1 MAEDDCTGEVS
12 SLYLILYRYIERKKK
27 KDSCQDT
34 TVYQK
39 WESFVFFILPE
50 CV

>member
-1 MAEDDCTGEVS
+1 MAEDDCTGGVG
-12 SLYLILYRYIERKKK
+12 SLYLIYRYIERKKK

>member
-1 MAEDDCTGEVS
+1 MAEDDCTGGVS
-12 SLYLILYRYIERKKK
+12 SLYLIYIERKKK

-34 TVYQK
+34 TVYQR